1 MMLSKVGVPVYWLVD
16 VFTGKQL
23 QSLQF
28 LFLIFISDTHEQNSI
43 SSIKP
48 ATRGKFDVWKPSL
61 RPWRLSHNLPSRVRG
76 CTCTLWPPK
85 TLWFGAVSCPLQAL
99 IGSRHPWKNLDTN
112 KRLVQSFQ
120 EQSESR
126 WPIVSCLSVVFFRD
140 QFYHQSS
147 SYLSWTIYLESWSV
161 IALAPLFMAPMPVP
175 LLMLMTYAQ

>member
-1 MMLSKVGVPVYWLVD
+1 MYSQVNNFKVCN
-16 VFTGKQL
+16 FFF
-23 QSLQF
+23 S
-28 LFLIFISDTHEQNSI
+28 IFISDTHEQNSI

-76 CTCTLWPPK
+76 CTRTLWPPK

-99 IGSRHPWKNLDTN
+99 IGSCKNLDTN

-126 WPIVSCLSVVFFRD
+126 WPIVSCLNVVFFRD

-147 SYLSWTIYLESWSV
+147 SWSV